1 MDDPVNTINPNQLH
15 LETIDAVD
23 LSLEVAGLGA
33 RSYAFLIDWHFRVIF
48 VMAWLAICAIV
59 FPLFLNT
66 TLRDLL
72 SSFNEITGVGGT
84 TLVILPVIVIY
95 FLYHPVLEILG
106 RGRTPGKRMAGLRI
120 VNEQGRPPTMGAL
133 LVRNIF
139 RLVDGIPL
147 FYMVGIITCLIS
159 ERQRRLG
166 DMAAGTLLV
175 YDKSAAKISAFNQV
189 ARTGKFT
196 LAQHELAGE
205 LVQRWAELDS
215 PIRCRLARDFLFK
228 IGQPAPEL
236 ESDALLLMRLRA
248 FLDNA

>member
-1 MDDPVNTINPNQLH
+1 MNDPVNTINPNQLH

-33 RSYAFLIDWHFRVIF
+33 RSYAFLIDWHIRVIF
-48 VMAWLAICAIV
+48 VMAWLAICAIA
-59 FPLFLNT
+59 FPLFLDIS
-66 TLRDLL
+66 LRDLL
-72 SSFNEITGVGGT
+72 SSFNEITGAGGT
-84 TLVILPVIVIY
+84 SLVILPVIVIY
-95 FLYHPVLEILG
+95 FLYHPVLEIIG

-120 VNEQGRPPTMGAL
+120 VNEQGRPPAMGAL

-139 RLVDGIPL
+139 RLVDGLPL
-147 FYMVGIITCLIS
+147 FYIVGIMTCLIS

-175 YDKSAAKISAFNQV
+175 YDKSAAKISAFSLA
-189 ARTGKFT
+189 ARSGKFT

-205 LVQRWAELDS
+205 LVQRWSELAS
-215 PIRCRLARDFLFK
+215 PIRCRLARDFLVK

-236 ESDALLLMRLRA
+236 DDDALLLKRIRV
-248 FLDNA
+248 FLDNP